1 MEFNKNM
8 PLYIQIKD
16 DIYKKIET
24 GEYADI
30 LPSEKEL
37 MKLYEVS
44 RVTLRGAL
52 KLLEDEGIISRKA
65 GFGTKINRQMSELK
79 NFTTVKSFTNE
90 MKENGAATTQTF
102 SSSMSIVFDDN
113 KMSDVFSISP
123 NSKLYNLK
131 RIRGAGDK
139 AIVYSDT
146 WLNLSIDLP
155 MSKEFLFGSLYNY
168 LIENNILFSR
178 FEEELEAMMPTKEL
192 KEKLKLDKDVA
203 ILKRIRKGYDV
214 NDNLIEYTINYYDAN
229 LYTYK
234 VEVAQ
239 IEKVK

>member
-1 MEFNKNM
+1 MEFNKNI
-8 PLYIQIKD
+8 PLYLQIKD

-24 GEYADI
+24 SEYNDI

-37 MKLYEVS
+37 MELYGVS

-52 KLLEDEGIISRKA
+52 KLLEEQGFITRKA
-65 GFGTKINRQMSELK
+65 GFGTKVNRQQSELK

-90 MKENGAATTQTF
+90 MKENGAASIKTF
-102 SSSMSIVFDDN
+102 SSSMSIVFDDC
-113 KMSDVFSISP
+113 KMNEVFNVSE

-131 RIRGAGDK
+131 RVRGYNEK
-139 AIVYSDT
+139 AIVYSNT
-146 WLNLSIDLP
+146 WLNIPIDLP
-155 MSKEFLFGSLYNY
+155 MSKEFLFGSLYDY
-168 LIENNILFSR
+168 LINNNILFTR
-178 FEEELEAMMPTKEL
+178 FEEELEAMIPSKEL
-192 KEKLKLDKDVA
+192 KEKLKLEKDSA

-214 NDNLIEYTINYYDAN
+214 NDRLIEYTINYYDAN
-229 LYTYK
+229 LYKYK